1 MRNLQRRVAII
12 GGVRT
17 PFVRSFGHYLKV
29 TNQDMLT
36 FLLKRL
42 VKDYNLEGELLGDV
56 ALGAVL
62 KKSKDFNMARES
74 VLGSGLDPRTPGV
87 DLQRACGTG
96 LEAAAL
102 IANKISTG
110 QIEVGVAGG
119 SDTNSDVPLTFK
131 KSFKDK
137 FLNLQKSKGL
147 LGKLGAGSKIRLS
160 DFMPEVPT
168 VNEPRTGLSMGEHCE
183 LMAKEWKITREEQD
197 QLALESQQ
205 AAHKAYESGFY
216 SDLVAEYEGQ
226 SKDQFIRPGT
236 SLEKLASLKPAFDKE
251 NGSLTA
257 GNSTPLTDGAA
268 ITLLCSED
276 YAKKMGWPVLAYFE
290 DFQYS
295 AVDFINDE
303 GLLMAP
309 THAVSRLVSRQS
321 MSLQDFDF
329 YEIHEAFA
337 AQALANMKAWE
348 SEDYCKNKLGLSSAL
363 GSIDREKLNIHGGSL
378 ALGHPFA
385 ATGARLIA
393 TMSKTLKDR
402 ESGKGLLSLCTAG
415 GMGVAAIISKP

>member
-1 MRNLQRRVAII
+1 MRNLQKRVAII

-17 PFVRSFGHYLKV
+17 PFVRSFGHYLKS
-29 TNQDMLT
+29 TNQEMLT
-36 FLLKRL
+36 FLLKHM
-42 VKDYNLEGELLGDV
+42 VKEYNLQGQVLGDV

-87 DLQRACGTG
+87 DIQRACGTG

-102 IANKISTG
+102 ISNKISTG
-110 QIEVGVAGG
+110 QIEVGIAGG

-131 KSFKDK
+131 TSFKDK
-137 FLNLQKSKGL
+137 FFNLQKSKGL
-147 LGKLGAGSKIRLS
+147 LQKLKAGSKIRVS
-160 DFMPEVPT
+160 DFIPNVPT

-183 LMAKEWKITREEQD
+183 LMAKEWSISREEQD
-197 QLALESQQ
+197 QLAFESQQ
-205 AAHKAYESGFY
+205 SAHKAYESGFY
-216 SDLVAEYEGQ
+216 SDLVAEHLGQ
-226 SKDQFIRPGT
+226 TKDQFIRPDT
-236 SLEKLASLKPAFDKE
+236 SVEKLSQLKPAFDKE
-251 NGSLTA
+251 NGTLTA

-268 ITLLCSED
+268 VTLLASEE
-276 YAKKMGWPVLAYFE
+276 YAKKMDWPILAYFE
-290 DFQYS
+290 DFQFS
-295 AVDFINDE
+295 AVDFVTDE

-309 THAVSRLVSRQS
+309 THAVSNLLLRQK
-321 MSLQDFDF
+321 MHLQDFAF

-348 SEDYCKNKLGLSSAL
+348 SDEYCQKRLGLSNSL
-363 GSIDREKLNIHGGSL
+363 GAIDRSKLNVKGGSL

-393 TMSKTLKDR
+393 TMGKTLQNID
-402 ESGKGLLSLCTAG
+402 EGKGLLSLCTAG
-415 GMGVAAIISKP
+415 GMGVAAIISKK

>member
-1 MRNLQRRVAII
+1 
-12 GGVRT
+12 
-17 PFVRSFGHYLKV
+17 
-29 TNQDMLT
+29 
-36 FLLKRL
+36 
-42 VKDYNLEGELLGDV
+42 
-56 ALGAVL
+56 
-62 KKSKDFNMARES
+62 
-74 VLGSGLDPRTPGV
+74 V

-110 QIEVGVAGG
+110 QIDVGIAGG

-137 FLNLQKSKGL
+137 FFNLQKSKGFI
-147 LGKLGAGSKIRLS
+147 GKLSAGAKIRPS
-160 DFMPEVPT
+160 DFVPDVPT
-168 VNEPRTGLSMGEHCE
+168 VNEPRTGLSMGQHCE
-183 LMAKEWKITREEQD
+183 LMAKEWQITREEQD
-197 QLALESQQ
+197 QLAFESQQ
-205 AAHKAYESGFY
+205 SAHKAYESGFY
-216 SDLVAEYEGQ
+216 SDLVVEFEGQ
-226 SKDQFIRPGT
+226 RKDQFVRPDT
-236 SLEKLASLKPAFDKE
+236 SLEKLATLKPAFDKE
-251 NGSLTA
+251 NGTLTA

-276 YAKKMGWPVLAYFE
+276 YAKKMGWEIQAYFE

-309 THAVSRLVSRQS
+309 THAVASLITRQN

-348 SEDYCKNKLGLSSAL
+348 SDEYCQKRLGFSNAL
-363 GSIDREKLNIHGGSL
+363 GSIDRKKLNIHGGSL

-393 TMSKTLKDR
+393 TMSKTLKDK

>member
-1 MRNLQRRVAII
+1 
-12 GGVRT
+12 
-17 PFVRSFGHYLKV
+17 
-29 TNQDMLT
+29 MLT
-36 FLLKRL
+36 FLLKAM
-42 VKDYNLEGELLGDV
+42 VKEYNLEGKVLGDV

-110 QIEVGVAGG
+110 QIEVGIAGG

-131 KSFKDK
+131 TSFKDK
-137 FLNLQKSKGL
+137 FFTLQKSKGFFQ
-147 LGKLGAGSKIRLS
+147 KLKAGSKIRVS
-160 DFMPEVPT
+160 DFIPNVPT
-168 VNEPRTGLSMGEHCE
+168 VNEPRTGLSMGQHCE
-183 LMAKEWKITREEQD
+183 LMAKEWNISREEQD
-197 QLALESQQ
+197 QLAFESQQ
-205 AAHKAYESGFY
+205 NAHKAYESGFY
-216 SDLVAEYEGQ
+216 SDLVLEYSNQ
-226 SKDQFIRPGT
+226 TKDQFIRPET
-236 SLEKLASLKPAFDKE
+236 SLEKLSQLKPAFDKE
-251 NGSLTA
+251 NGTLTA

-268 ITLLCSED
+268 VTLLASED
-276 YAKKMGWPVLAYFE
+276 YAKKMDWPVLGYFE

-309 THAVSRLVSRQS
+309 THAVSSLLLRQK
-321 MSLQDFDF
+321 MRLQDFAF

-348 SEDYCKNKLGLSSAL
+348 SDEYCQKRFGLSNAL
-363 GSIDREKLNIHGGSL
+363 GAIDRSKLNVNGGSL

-393 TMSKTLKDR
+393 TMGKTLQNV
-402 ESGKGLLSLCTAG
+402 EEGKGLLSLCTAG
-415 GMGVAAIISKP
+415 GMGVAAVISKT